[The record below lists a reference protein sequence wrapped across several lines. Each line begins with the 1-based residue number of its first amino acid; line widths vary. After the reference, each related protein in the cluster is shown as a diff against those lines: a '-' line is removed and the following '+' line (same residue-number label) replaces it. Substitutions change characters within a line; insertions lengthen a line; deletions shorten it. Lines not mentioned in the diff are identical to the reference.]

1 VAREAVISPTHPENY
16 PMKSNALILS
26 LALFGA
32 CCCMS
37 GSKSA
42 QADPDIVETAVAAGD
57 FNTLTAALQSA
68 GLVDTLKGDGPF
80 TVFAP
85 TDAAFKKLP
94 AGTVENLLK
103 PENKDQLTKILTYHV
118 VAGKVP
124 ASEAKKLHEAK
135 TLEGSSFKIRNAYGK
150 LNVGSATV
158 VKADIN
164 ASNGV
169 IHVIDTVL
177 IPN

>member
-1 VAREAVISPTHPENY
+1 
-16 PMKSNALILS
+16 MKFLALIPA

-32 CCCMS
+32 CCCIS
-37 GSKSA
+37 GAKSP
-42 QADPDIVETAVAAGD
+42 QADPDIVETAMAAGD
-57 FNTLTAALQSA
+57 FDTLTAALASA

-85 TDAAFKKLP
+85 TDAAFEKLP

-118 VAGKVP
+118 VAGNVP
-124 ASEAKKLHEAK
+124 ASEARKLDSAK
-135 TLEGSSFKIRNAYGK
+135 TLEGSSFRIRSSHGK
-150 LNVGSATV
+150 LSVDNATV
-158 VKADIN
+158 VKADIG
-164 ASNGV
+164 ARNGV